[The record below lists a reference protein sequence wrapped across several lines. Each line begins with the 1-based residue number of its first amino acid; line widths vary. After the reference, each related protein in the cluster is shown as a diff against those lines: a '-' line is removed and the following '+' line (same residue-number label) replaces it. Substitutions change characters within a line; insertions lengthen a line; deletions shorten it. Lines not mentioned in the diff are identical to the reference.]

1 MESMYSM
8 LVTLNYVQNKTLISE
23 WRSTFTKIYL
33 IRHKFNFILFFVP
46 INYRLF
52 TILKVFLY
60 LVYIG
65 DFLENAALHVT
76 QCSITNIYQVNIIWK
91 QAFYLYL
98 SGYWL
103 TL

>member
-52 TILKVFLY
+52 TILKVLLY
-60 LVYIG
+60 LVYVG
-65 DFLENAALHVT
+65 DFLENAALYVAQYST
-76 QCSITNIYQVNIIWK
+76 MNIYQVNII
-91 QAFYLYL
+91 
-98 SGYWL
+98 
-103 TL
+103 